1 MATTTSP
8 APVRSGPPAPPA
20 PVARWA
26 AALAGALAAAVALA
40 VTAVAD
46 GFSPRMPSVVAAV
59 GQNIIQLTPG
69 WLTREGIEAA
79 GTADKPILLVT
90 IVVACVALGAR
101 VGTVAARRPAV
112 APIGFGVA
120 ALVGVWSTR
129 AVPGTPLLGALVTAL
144 VAVAAGVVT
153 LRLLLAHA
161 PHRTP
166 LAGEGPDA
174 GPVTAADPLERRRFL
189 GLAAGAGAAVAV
201 FAATGRVLGRAVTD
215 AAQRVGITLPAAAD
229 PVAAPAAGTS
239 LEVAGLSPLVTP
251 NADFYRID
259 AALQVPVV
267 DLASWRLGIEGLVDE
282 ALSFSF
288 DDLLAMPLVE
298 RHITLSC
305 VSNEVGGDLVGTAKW
320 LGVPLPALLERAGID
335 PSATQ
340 VVGRS
345 VDGFT
350 VAFPLELAL
359 DGRDALVAV
368 AMNDEPL
375 PFIHGFP
382 ARLVVPGLYGYVSAT
397 KWLSSI
403 ELTTDDVDPYWIVRG
418 WAREGPVKTQS
429 RIDVPRSGDVPA
441 GRTAVAGVAWAPTRG
456 IEAVEVRL
464 DEGRWQEARLADSL
478 GVDTW
483 RQWVYEW
490 DATPGEHTIEVRAT
504 DGEGDTQT
512 GRRVPVFP
520 DGATGHDRIFVT
532 VTG

>member
-1 MATTTSP
+1 
-8 APVRSGPPAPPA
+8 
-20 PVARWA
+20 
-26 AALAGALAAAVALA
+26 
-40 VTAVAD
+40 
-46 GFSPRMPSVVAAV
+46 
-59 GQNIIQLTPG
+59 
-69 WLTREGIEAA
+69 
-79 GTADKPILLVT
+79 
-90 IVVACVALGAR
+90 
-101 VGTVAARRPAV
+101 
-112 APIGFGVA
+112 
-120 ALVGVWSTR
+120 
-129 AVPGTPLLGALVTAL
+129 
-144 VAVAAGVVT
+144 
-153 LRLLLAHA
+153 
-161 PHRTP
+161 
-166 LAGEGPDA
+166 
-174 GPVTAADPLERRRFL
+174 LERRRFL

-201 FAATGRVLGRAVTD
+201 FAATGRVLGRAMTD
-215 AAQRVGITLPAAAD
+215 AAQRVGITFPAAAD
-229 PVAAPAAGTS
+229 SVAAPAAGTS

-251 NADFYRID
+251 NGEFYRID

-267 DLASWRLGIEGLVDE
+267 DLSSWRLGIEGLVDE
-282 ALSFSF
+282 PLSFSF

-375 PFIHGFP
+375 PLIHGFP

-456 IEAVEVRL
+456 IEAVEVRV

-490 DATPGEHTIEVRAT
+490 DAAPGEHTIEVRAT

-512 GRRVPVFP
+512 GERVPVFP
-520 DGATGHDRIFVT
+520 DGATGYDRIFVT
-532 VTG
+532 VT